1 MIIIRLRS
9 GLGNQMFQYAF
20 FKQMQQ
26 WHGPEKVKLD
36 ISTYHWK
43 AHNGLELD
51 RVFNINLL
59 KDSVPDSVS
68 LGFADVGYKLH
79 HRILRRL
86 RGKKHRS
93 YLNWKNIPFD
103 DYKSLDDVYIEGYW
117 NNEMYFSGVKDQI
130 RELYQFRNIRLTNY
144 QSEILNDIETSES
157 VSVHVRRGD
166 YKKFP
171 EAFPMCTP
179 DYYRTAIEL
188 LSREGK
194 KLKCFVFSDDL
205 KWCRKELNFLP
216 DVVFVENPVQNHAY
230 KDMMLMSRCRNN
242 IIANSTFSW
251 WAAWLNNNP
260 ARKIIYP
267 ESAMRVYTSMPEG
280 WIKL

>member
-43 AHNGLELD
+43 AHNGLELH
-51 RVFNINLL
+51 RVFDIDLQ

-68 LGFADVGYKLH
+68 LSYADVGYKLH

-86 RGKKHRS
+86 RGIKHRS
-93 YLNWKNIPFD
+93 YVNWKNIQFEE
-103 DYKSLDDVYIEGYW
+103 YKNLDDIYIEGYW
-117 NNEMYFSGVKDQI
+117 NNEIYFAGVKEEI
-130 RELYQFRNIRLTNY
+130 RKAYRFTKIELTNY
-144 QSEILNDIETSES
+144 QTRILNEIESGES

-166 YKKFP
+166 YKKYP
-171 EAFPMCTP
+171 KAFPMCSP
-179 DYYRTAIEL
+179 DYYRKAVEL
-188 LSREGK
+188 LSKEGK
-194 KLKCFVFSDDL
+194 NLKCFVFSDDL
-205 KWCRKELNFLP
+205 PWCKKELQFLP
-216 DVVFVENPVQNHAY
+216 DVVFVENPVRDHAY
-230 KDMMLMSRCRNN
+230 KDMMLMSRCKHN

-251 WAAWLNNNP
+251 WAAWLNNYP
-260 ARKIIYP
+260 AKKVIYP
-267 ESAMRVYTSMPEG
+267 ESAMLVYTSMPEG